1 MSLSVSWLGG
11 LCWLLGLCDC
21 KLGVGFGAG
30 FVCFFVGGLFVS
42 CFWVVW
48 VLDFFFLVISIC
60 TELLCFGRG
69 FLIEYSLIIK
79 RPVRDAYLFS
89 PKFD

>member
-1 MSLSVSWLGG
+1 MFLIR
-11 LCWLLGLCDC
+11 
-21 KLGVGFGAG
+21 
-30 FVCFFVGGLFVS
+30 GLFVS
-42 CFWVVW
+42 CLGVVW
-48 VLDFFFLVISIC
+48 VLDFFFVISIC

-79 RPVRDAYLFS
+79 RPVRDAYLSS

>member
-1 MSLSVSWLGG
+1 MFLSR
-11 LCWLLGLCDC
+11 
-21 KLGVGFGAG
+21 
-30 FVCFFVGGLFVS
+30 GLFVS
-42 CFWVVW
+42 CFGVVW

-60 TELLCFGRG
+60 SELLCFGRG

-89 PKFD
+89 PPKFD

>member
-1 MSLSVSWLGG
+1 M
-11 LCWLLGLCDC
+11 
-21 KLGVGFGAG
+21 GVG
-30 FVCFFVGGLFVS
+30 L
-42 CFWVVW
+42 
-48 VLDFFFLVISIC
+48 FFLGISIC